1 MSAPT
6 ARPGAGRW
14 IGRPLRRLEDHRFLR
29 GQARYLGDLTLPGMV
44 HLHVVRSP
52 HAHARLGTIDARR
65 ALAAPGVVAVITG
78 QMLAG
83 RVRPLPVAAQEG
95 TEVARAAA
103 HPILPTDRVRYVGQ
117 PVAAIVA
124 VSQAAAEDA
133 ADLLEIAYEPLPAV
147 VDPHQA
153 LRGEVRLHDEIPDNV
168 LARWRRAAGDVEGAF
183 ARAAHVVRQTFH
195 IPRLAGA
202 PIEPR
207 GALAAYDPGTDV
219 LTLWISA
226 QDPHRPRAQLARV
239 LDRPEDRIRVITPDV
254 GGGFGVKGALPPE
267 AAVAAVA
274 AMDLGRPVRWLEDRR
289 EHLQATYQGRG
300 LDADVAMAA
309 DADGRVLAVR
319 ARIVADSGAY
329 LFPPTANMPVTTGTL
344 LVGAYAVPA
353 AEVEVLGVA
362 TTKVPLGPYRGAGRP
377 EAALIVERMMD
388 LLAHEVGLDPAEI
401 RRRNVIPPA
410 AFPYTTP
417 LGLTYDS
424 GNYAQALDRAL
435 DLLEYDRWR
444 AEQRRARGEGRLV
457 GIGLALY
464 VERAAPQ
471 FWESAEV
478 TVDPGGRVVVRTGS
492 TAHGQGHETAF
503 AQIAAEVLGLDPA
516 QVAVRQGDS
525 AAVPRGVG
533 TFGSRSMATGGSAVL
548 LCARAIREKASAIA
562 AHLLEAAVDDI
573 EWADGAL
580 HVRGIPARAVPWAQ
594 VAAAAYDPPK
604 LPPGLEPGLHVVR
617 YVALRGPVFPYGVY
631 AAVVE
636 IERETGEVRVL
647 RIVAV
652 DDAGRLVNP
661 LLAEGQVIG
670 STVQGLGQAL
680 WEEVVYDETGQ
691 LRTSTFADY
700 ALPRASHVPP
710 IVTAFLET
718 PSPFTPLGAKG
729 IGESGTIGTL
739 PAVANAV
746 ADALRPLGIRHVDVP
761 FTPPRLWKL
770 IATG

>member
-1 MSAPT
+1 MSAPAT
-6 ARPGAGRW
+6 RPGAGRW
-14 IGRPLRRLEDHRFLR
+14 IGRPLRRLEDQRFLR
-29 GQARYLGDLTLPGMV
+29 GQARYIGDLALPGML
-44 HLHVVRSP
+44 HLVVVRSP
-52 HAHARLGTIDARR
+52 HGHAHLGAVETRR
-65 ALAAPGVVAVITG
+65 ALAAPGVVAVLTG
-78 QMLAG
+78 QTLAG
-83 RVRPLPVAAQEG
+83 RVRSLPVAAQEG
-95 TEVARAAA
+95 TAVAREAA
-103 HPILPTDRVRYVGQ
+103 HPILATDRVRYVGQ

-124 VSQAAAEDA
+124 LSRAAAEDA
-133 ADLLEIAYEPLPAV
+133 LDLLEIAYEPLPAV

-153 LRGEVRLHDEIPDNV
+153 LRGEVQLHDGIADNV

-183 ARAAHVVRQTFH
+183 ARAAHVVRQAFH

-207 GALAAYDPGTDV
+207 GALAAYDPGTDL

-226 QDPHRPRAQLARV
+226 QDPHRPRAQLGRV
-239 LDRPEDRIRVITPDV
+239 LDRPEDRIRVIVPDV
-254 GGGFGVKGALPPE
+254 GGGFGVKGGLPPE
-267 AAVAAVA
+267 AAAAAVA

-289 EHLQATYQGRG
+289 ENLQATYQGRG
-300 LDADVAMAA
+300 LDAEVAVAA

-329 LFPPTANMPVTTGTL
+329 LFPPTANMPVTTATL
-344 LVGAYAVPA
+344 LTGAYAVPA

-362 TTKVPLGPYRGAGRP
+362 TNKVPLGPYRGAGRP

-388 LLAHEVGLDPAEI
+388 LLAHEIGLDPVEI
-401 RRRNVIPPA
+401 RRRNFIPPE
-410 AFPYTTP
+410 AFPHRTP

-435 DLLEYDRWR
+435 EVLEHDRWR
-444 AEQRRARGEGRLV
+444 EEQRRTRAEGRLL
-457 GIGLALY
+457 GIGLAIY

-478 TVDPGGRVVVRTGS
+478 SVDPGGRVVVRTGS
-492 TAHGQGHETAF
+492 AAHGQGHETVF
-503 AQIAAEVLGLDPA
+503 AQIAAEALGLEPG

-525 AAVPRGVG
+525 AAVPRGIG
-533 TFGSRSMATGGSAVL
+533 TFGSRSTTTGGSAVL
-548 LCARAIREKASAIA
+548 LSARKIREKASVIA
-562 AHLLEAAVDDI
+562 AHLLEAAAEDI
-573 EWADGAL
+573 EWSDGAL
-580 HVRGIPARAVPWAQ
+580 HVRGIPSRTVPWTH
-594 VAAAAYDPPK
+594 VAAAAYDPTK
-604 LPPGLEPGLHVVR
+604 LPAGLEPGLHAVT
-617 YVALRGPVFPYGVY
+617 YFALQGPVFPYGVY

-636 IERETGEVRVL
+636 IDRETGEVRIL
-647 RIVAV
+647 RFVAV

-670 STVQGLGQAL
+670 STVQGLGQTL
-680 WEEVVYDETGQ
+680 LEEVVYDQAGQ
-691 LRTSTFADY
+691 LQTSTFADY
-700 ALPRASHVPP
+700 AMPRATHVPA
-710 IVTAFLET
+710 IISAFLET
-718 PSPFTPLGAKG
+718 PSPLNPLGAKG

-770 IATG
+770 ISGR

>member
-1 MSAPT
+1 MSAPPRPA
-6 ARPGAGRW
+6 ARRW
-14 IGRPLRRLEDHRFLR
+14 IGQPLRRLEDQRFLR
-29 GQARYLGDLTLPGMV
+29 GQARYIGDLALPGML
-44 HLHVVRSP
+44 HLLVVRSP
-52 HAHARLGTIDARR
+52 HAHARLVAVKPRR
-65 ALAAPGVVAVITG
+65 ALTSPGVVAVLTG
-78 QMLAG
+78 QALAG

-95 TEVARAAA
+95 TEVVREAA

-124 VSQAAAEDA
+124 DSQAAAEDA
-133 ADLLEIAYEPLPAV
+133 LALLEIVYEPLPAV
-147 VDPHQA
+147 VDPHHA
-153 LRGEVRLHDEIPDNV
+153 LRGEVRLHDGVADNV
-168 LARWRRAAGDVEGAF
+168 LARWRRAGGDVEGAF

-207 GALAAYDPGTDV
+207 GALAAYDPGTDL

-267 AAVAAVA
+267 AAIAAAA
-274 AMDLGRPVRWLEDRR
+274 AMDLGRPVRWVEDRR

-300 LDADVAMAA
+300 LDADVAVAA

-329 LFPPTANMPVTTGTL
+329 LFPPTANMPVTTATL
-344 LVGAYAVPA
+344 LAGAYTVAA

-362 TTKVPLGPYRGAGRP
+362 TNKVPLGPYRGAGRP

-388 LLAHEVGLDPAEI
+388 LLARQTGLDPAEI
-401 RRRNVIPPA
+401 RRRNFIPPV
-410 AFPYTTP
+410 AFPHTTP

-424 GNYAQALDRAL
+424 GDYARALDRAL
-435 DLLEYDRWR
+435 ELLEYDRWR
-444 AEQRRARGEGRLV
+444 EEQRRAHADGRLL
-457 GIGLALY
+457 GIGLAVYL
-464 VERAAPQ
+464 ERAAPQ

-478 TVDPGGRVVVRTGS
+478 AVDPGGRVVVRTGS
-492 TAHGQGHETAF
+492 TAHGQGHETVF
-503 AQIAAEVLGLDPA
+503 AQIVADVLGLDPA

-525 AAVPRGVG
+525 AAVPRGIG
-533 TFGSRSMATGGSAVL
+533 TFGSRSVTTGGSAVL
-548 LCARAIREKASAIA
+548 LGARKIREKASAIA

-573 EWADGAL
+573 EWSDGAL
-580 HVRGIPARAVPWAQ
+580 HVRGMPSRAVSWRE

-604 LPPGLEPGLHVVR
+604 LPAGLEPGLHAVA
-617 YVALRGPVFPYGVY
+617 YFALRGPVFPYGAY
-631 AAVVE
+631 AVVVE
-636 IERETGEVRVL
+636 VERETGEVLIR
-647 RIVAV
+647 RFVAV

-680 WEEVVYDETGQ
+680 WEEVVYDAGGQ
-691 LRTSTFADY
+691 LQTSTFADY
-700 ALPRASHVPP
+700 AMPRAPYIPP
-710 IVTAFLET
+710 IITAFLET
-718 PSPFTPLGAKG
+718 PSPLNPLGAKG

-739 PAVANAV
+739 PAMANAV
-746 ADALRPLGIRHVDVP
+746 ADALRPLGIRHVDPP

-770 IATG
+770 IAGR